1 MCFSIPKC
9 WPEEAR
15 NDVRRTF
22 AHLTGNTLH
31 LDRGMPVEPGLP
43 LYLEDT
49 CEECLA
55 ENNLSTLGGVISD
68 KRGKTVFETH
78 DAELAIMMRI
88 LNAIAVYHSIRKED
102 RLIAEWAYTTSPIIP
117 DDGYGGGAF
126 VVYNGADACSFVNRD
141 VVCNAPES
149 VQALVRI
156 VLGGNHREFTDA
168 DDVKLAK
175 ILRDFAK
182 KNELL

>member
-9 WPEEAR
+9 WPEEAI

-22 AHLTGNTLH
+22 AHLTGTTLH
-31 LDRGMPVEPGLP
+31 LDSSRPVEPGLP
-43 LYLEDT
+43 LYLEDI
-49 CEECLA
+49 CEEYLA
-55 ENNLSTLGGVISD
+55 ENNLSTMGGAISD
-68 KRGKTVFETH
+68 ERGKTIFETH
-78 DAELAIMMRI
+78 DAELVVMMRI
-88 LNAIAVYHSIRKED
+88 LNAIASHHSIRKED
-102 RLIAEWAYTTSPIIP
+102 RLIIEWASSPSPVIP

-126 VVYNGADACSFVNRD
+126 AVYNGADDCSFVNMD

-156 VLGGNHREFTDA
+156 VLGVNHREFTDE

-175 ILRDFAK
+175 VLWDFAK
-182 KNELL
+182 ENELS